1 MILGANDTQKEYMLR
16 LKAEIESTL
25 AAYNE
30 VCELRRKTLEQDIE
44 QIKVYYGVI
53 ESQSEAKLNPLMV
66 KRLSRLLSKK
76 PKKMTDN
83 HNCREKQ
90 DELEKRFL
98 KLQEALVGLI
108 SKQFKYR

>member
-1 MILGANDTQKEYMLR
+1 MTQAGNDTQKEFMLK

-25 AAYNE
+25 AAYSE
-30 VCELRRKTLEQDIE
+30 VSELRRKTLEQDIE
-44 QIKVYYGVI
+44 QTKVYYGVI
-53 ESQSEAKLNPLMV
+53 ESQPEAKLNPLMA
-66 KRLSRLLSKK
+66 KRISRLISKK

-83 HNCREKQ
+83 HSCRDKQ